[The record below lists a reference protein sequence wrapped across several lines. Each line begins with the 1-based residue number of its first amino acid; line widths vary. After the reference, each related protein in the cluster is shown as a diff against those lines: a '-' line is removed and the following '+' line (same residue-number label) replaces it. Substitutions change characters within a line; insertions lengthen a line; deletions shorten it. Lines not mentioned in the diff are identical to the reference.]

1 MQLRK
6 NHRHTGTNLRDET
19 SGNESQKSCLK
30 TAGIDLDE
38 LAGADRYCAAG
49 LR

>member
-1 MQLRK
+1 MLLGK
-6 NHRHTGTNLRDET
+6 DHLHTGMDLLDET